1 MIYIKG
7 GTEKKQTG
15 RGRNGVERQGT
26 AQRCRAQNVNVETL
40 STVLMSKRLDSTTDI

>member
-7 GTEKKQTG
+7 GTEKKKQQKKQTG

-26 AQRCRAQNVNVETL
+26 AQRCRAQNVNVEIL
-40 STVLMSKRLDSTTDI
+40 STV